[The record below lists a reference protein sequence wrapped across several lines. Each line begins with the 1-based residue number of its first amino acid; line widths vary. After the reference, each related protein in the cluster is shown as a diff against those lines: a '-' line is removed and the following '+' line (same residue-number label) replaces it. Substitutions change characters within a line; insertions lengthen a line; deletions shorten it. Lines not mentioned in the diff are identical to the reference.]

1 MIAALATALGVNAN
15 DPAFWMPLVFMGLL
29 FAIIVA
35 GTVLD
40 GFDIGVGCLALFAP
54 ADLRPRMLSLLSPWR
69 DANEFWLFLGMGLF
83 VAAFPNAWGSVMSE
97 LYLPLCVLALGVLLR
112 SVAFELRLRS
122 PAELQSRWLLGF
134 ALGSLVTALA
144 HGFLLAQVVVTYQNE
159 AGYLWFSL
167 FVGLSAVAAY
177 CLLGSAWLIM
187 RVAGELRA
195 RAVMWGRRA
204 VRWAAAGAV
213 GVSVVLAFGNA
224 GIFLKWSDGPHWQ
237 VVAALWL
244 IVLTCFVSIEMC
256 FQRMINSSYRTTAL
270 PFFMTL
276 LVFLIT
282 LGGLGYSFFPYL
294 VLDDIT
300 IWDASASVDSLR
312 LVLAATVVALP
323 VALIFNIWVYW
334 RMFGL
339 SIAPTPPEFKD
350 QRAGDGS
357 IVA

>member
-1 MIAALATALGVNAN
+1 MITSLAMAVGLEIH
-15 DPAFWMPLVFMGLL
+15 DPVFWMPLVFMVVL

-54 ADLRPRMLSLLSPWR
+54 QDLRPRMLSLLSPWR
-69 DANEFWLFLGMGLF
+69 DANEFWLFLGLGLF
-83 VAAFPNAWGSVMSE
+83 VTAFPHAWGSVMGQ
-97 LYLPLCVLALGVLLR
+97 LYLPLCLLALGVLLR
-112 SVAFELRLRS
+112 SASFELRLRA
-122 PAELQSRWLLGF
+122 PHEQQSRWLFGF
-134 ALGSLVTALA
+134 ALGSLITALA
-144 HGFLLAQVVVTYQNE
+144 HGLLLGQLVVGYQTE
-159 AGYLWFSL
+159 PGYVWFSL
-167 FVGLSAVAAY
+167 FLGLTAVAAY
-177 CLLGSAWLIM
+177 CLLGASWLIM

-213 GVSVVLAFGNA
+213 AVSVVLAFANA

-237 VVAALWL
+237 VVVLLWIGL
-244 IVLTCFVSIEMC
+244 LGCFVSIEMC
-256 FQRMINSSYRTTAL
+256 LQRMINSSYRTTAL
-270 PFFMTL
+270 PFAMTL
-276 LVFLIT
+276 LVFLFT

-300 IWDASASVDSLR
+300 IWDAAASVDSLR
-312 LVLAATVVALP
+312 LILAATVVALP

-339 SIAPTPPEFKD
+339 SIPPSPPEFE
-350 QRAGDGS
+350 GG
-357 IVA
+357 